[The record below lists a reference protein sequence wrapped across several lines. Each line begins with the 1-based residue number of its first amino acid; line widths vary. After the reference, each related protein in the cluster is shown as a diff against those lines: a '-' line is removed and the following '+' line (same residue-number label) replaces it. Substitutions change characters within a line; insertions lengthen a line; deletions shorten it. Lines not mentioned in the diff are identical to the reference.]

1 MTGGF
6 SDGSECWISSKALGA
21 KLDPICGKIK
31 NEREAI
37 SLVRMFLSARE
48 NAQRCA
54 VDCAPYVH
62 AKLQAVHHEHGS
74 AVRYIIADR
83 PMTEAEWIAAR
94 IAKMGGLI
102 TAFLE
107 GNPEA
112 NNIVSEGKST
122 RNASPRLV
130 GITCRVHICVESG
143 VTFE

>member
-94 IAKMGGLI
+94 RRKWEDLLLLFWKVTPRPTTSSPKVSPPAMPAPGWSESFV
-102 TAFLE
+102 AFTFAS
-107 GNPEA
+107 NPE
-112 NNIVSEGKST
+112 
-122 RNASPRLV
+122 
-130 GITCRVHICVESG
+130 
-143 VTFE
+143 